1 MSIPPP
7 LPRSIRW
14 KIQLGLL
21 SDVAK
26 TSLSL
31 SQLNKQKVFE
41 QRHSY
46 GLLASK
52 HFHKSSA
59 LAIIDDTEKSD
70 GSTSSPKVP
79 AAASSRVEII
89 PTKKQTKIVVDDPLS
104 VMASMEEEKIQAEKK
119 KEIQQKKERAMAS
132 RPHHMHHPSA
142 ASNPSQGKVTNSV
155 LNDAIG
161 SQTRWNEFYSSKE
174 IMDIIYKDLDRL
186 PINHHIYFHQ
196 RKTKQVIQITDENWN
211 PEDFPSMKSRQERSK
226 ILSEILFVY
235 AKKNAAI
242 GYRQGMHEIL
252 SFLLMVIEMDLLQ
265 KERHGVNFVK
275 DDEEGVL
282 LNSSKIVHDA
292 YTMFVEVMRGLVPAF
307 ETRDEN
313 KSDAQS
319 SMELMGTSTMNIIG
333 DWYGDEELVKFIS
346 NLGIP
351 PELYCTRWIR
361 LMFSRE
367 VEGVDNA
374 LILWDEFFRQFH
386 ASSGKLTIMR
396 ILETA
401 AAAMI
406 ILIQDQLIV
415 PLQTGADKIYG
426 VIEQEG
432 DEHVS
437 IHLLMN
443 YPRIQDTLAI
453 IETIR
458 KLISNQLSGNRPAK
472 IQRRRMPSSAQVPV
486 DNFTPLQADQSM
498 MYGVQNQQHAFSDKS
513 YYAHGQ
519 NDNLLQPAQH
529 HHYQHGHQKHQQQH
543 HFQHISQQRGTNHVI
558 NGDGIRSKLKNI
570 KSGPAWARM
579 SNGLNAALKTA
590 ADAVHSIDSSLQH
603 VNIAI
608 GSDTAANGFYQ
619 TQNSRVTQNGPHF
632 HDEMSLGYRDVRNDP
647 IIVEEQINFT
657 AQETSQYIETEGSF
671 IGQSNPMHTKDGQ
684 VSERASYIPQE
695 EACGLSLQ
703 LAKRMDKSIS
713 SLAKIKL
720 LSNDAEVWKA
730 LSELEQ
736 IRNDLLK
743 CNISLKY
750 T

>member
-1 MSIPPP
+1 MSSPQP

-14 KIQLGLL
+14 RIHLGLL
-21 SDVAK
+21 SDVANPMV
-26 TSLSL
+26 SLSE
-31 SQLNKQKVFE
+31 LNKDKVFE
-41 QRHSY
+41 QRRCY

-52 HFHKSSA
+52 HFHQSSA
-59 LAIIDDTEKSD
+59 LAIIDDTEKNE
-70 GSTSSPKVP
+70 GSASSAKVP
-79 AAASSRVEII
+79 AAASGRTEIA
-89 PTKKQTKIVVDDPLS
+89 PSKKQTKVIVDDPLS

-119 KEIQQKKERAMAS
+119 KEMQQKKERAMAS

-142 ASNPSQGKVTNSV
+142 ASGPSQGKVTNGAA
-155 LNDAIG
+155 NDTIG

-196 RKTKQVIQITDENWN
+196 RKTNQVIQITDDNWN
-211 PEDFPSMKSRQERSK
+211 PEDSASMKSRQERSK

-265 KERHGVNFVK
+265 KERYGVNSVK
-275 DDEEGVL
+275 CDEEGVL
-282 LNSSKIVHDA
+282 LNSSKIVHDT
-292 YTMFVEVMRGLVPAF
+292 YSMFDEVMRGLVPAF

-313 KSDAQS
+313 KSGAQS
-319 SMELMGTSTMNIIG
+319 SMELMGTSTMEIIG
-333 DWYGDEELVKFIS
+333 DWYGDEELVDFIT

-367 VEGVDNA
+367 VEGMDNV
-374 LILWDEFFRQFH
+374 LVLWDEFFRQLH
-386 ASSGKLTIMR
+386 VCSESLMK

-406 ILIQDQLIV
+406 ILIQDQLII
-415 PLQTGADKIYG
+415 PLETGSDTIYG
-426 VIEQEG
+426 DIEQEG

-453 IETIR
+453 TETIR
-458 KLISNQLSGNRPAK
+458 KLISNQLNGDRPAK
-472 IQRRRMPSSAQVPV
+472 IQRRKRKPSSTQVPL
-486 DNFTPLQADQSM
+486 DNCMPPQARQPM
-498 MYGVQNQQHAFSDKS
+498 MYGVQNQQQAFSDTS
-513 YYAHGQ
+513 YYVHGQ
-519 NDNLLQPAQH
+519 NETFTQPTQQQ
-529 HHYQHGHQKHQQQH
+529 HYQHEQH
-543 HFQHISQQRGTNHVI
+543 NFHHSQQLATNHVL

-590 ADAVHSIDSSLQH
+590 AGAVQSIDSSLQQ
-603 VNIAI
+603 VNIAS
-608 GSDTAANGFYQ
+608 GSDLSANNFYQ
-619 TQNSRVTQNGPHF
+619 SQNSRVSQTGPHF
-632 HDEMSLGYRDVRNDP
+632 HDELSLGYRDVTNDP
-647 IIVEEQINFT
+647 IIVEEQINFIT
-657 AQETSQYIETEGSF
+657 QDASQYVESEGSF
-671 IGQSNPMHTKDGQ
+671 LGQSNSVHSGDRQ
-684 VSERASYIPQE
+684 VPERTAYIPQE
-695 EACGLSLQ
+695 ASDLSLQ
-703 LAKRMDKSIS
+703 LANRMDKSIS
-713 SLAKIKL
+713 SLAKIRL
-720 LSNDAEVWKA
+720 LSNDPEVWNA

-736 IRNDLLK
+736 IRNDILK
-743 CNISLKY
+743 CNVSLKNI
-750 T
+750 